1 MGRTEC
7 PDLNGLQASLRLEKA
22 TPSTRAKWRSS
33 RSAYSSVLEKCLT
46 PPTLSERPDSVNIRQ
61 LALAAP
67 VVISLYHVRTFE
79 ISNPTCLFIRS
90 AFDAVRSEG
99 RMPPIL

>member
-46 PPTLSERPDSVNIRQ
+46 PPTLSETPGDELRVRDDSEQGNHYGQDKRDGGGRCGTVESHISRDAHSTTCQ
-61 LALAAP
+61 LGL
-67 VVISLYHVRTFE
+67 T
-79 ISNPTCLFIRS
+79 
-90 AFDAVRSEG
+90 
-99 RMPPIL
+99 